1 MDEWESRRERKKQ
14 ETRQRLLDAGWQLFN
29 QRGYD
34 DTTVAEIAAAAD
46 VAKGTLFNYFPT
58 KESLLDQIGLWRI
71 DLLGDRLLEVQD
83 APESVLGR
91 IKLMMKAM
99 TEEFTTDPGLARH
112 MYLARVGAPPVPHE
126 HAHRLGSLM
135 HELVVQGQADGEIRD
150 DVDAH
155 LIARLLMTCWF
166 HHLFH
171 WWHENGDHP
180 EETQLMHLVD
190 ALMEGLEGR
199 ST

>member
-1 MDEWESRRERKKQ
+1 MDECGSRRERKKQ
-14 ETRQRLLDAGWQLFN
+14 QTRQRLLEAGWRLFRE
-29 QRGYD
+29 QGYD
-34 DTTVAEIAAAAD
+34 DTTVAEIAEAAD
-46 VAKGTLFNYFPT
+46 VAKATLFNYFPT

-71 DLLGDRLLEVQD
+71 HLLGDRLLEVQD

-91 IKLMMKAM
+91 IKLMTKAM
-99 TEEFTTDPGLARH
+99 VKEFTTDPSLARH
-112 MYLARVGAPPVPHE
+112 MYLARVGAPVHRE

-135 HELVVQGQADGEIRD
+135 HELVVQGQADSEIRD

-166 HHLFH
+166 HHLSH
-171 WWHENGDHP
+171 WWHENGDHL
-180 EETQLMHLVD
+180 EETQLMHAVD

>member
-1 MDEWESRRERKKQ
+1 MDECESRRERRKQ
-14 ETRQRLLDAGWQLFN
+14 ETRQRLLDAGWQLFR

-34 DTTVAEIAAAAD
+34 DTTVAEIAEAAD

-58 KESLLDQIGLWRI
+58 KESLLDQVGLWRI

-83 APESVLGR
+83 APESALGR

-99 TEEFTTDPGLARH
+99 VEEFTTDPSLARH
-112 MYLARVGAPPVPHE
+112 MYLARMGAPVHHE

-135 HELVVQGQADGEIRD
+135 HELVVQGQADVEIRD

-166 HHLFH
+166 QHVSR
-171 WWHENGDHP
+171 WWHEDGDQP
-180 EETQLMHLVD
+180 EETQLMHAVD
-190 ALMEGLEGR
+190 ALMEGMKGR